1 MPPALHLT
9 GSRHPRPPARRVAFC
24 DGSTDATWRDGTDLE
39 LSHWIPNRTPPAFKA
54 DTSTGIVLNAL
65 AAGATADVDLVV
77 NNHVDTDGA
86 LSLFVL
92 CHPAL
97 ALAHRT
103 TLEQAAAMGDFHAWG
118 DAPAQRLFQAL
129 ALRRTRLHAAG
140 VDPQDQCL
148 SLHVLA
154 RALLDAEPDPDE
166 ALDDPAPGVAALQ
179 AAADAVDQGL
189 ITRTAP
195 APFLAHYVLPAPL
208 ADRDGLPPLDQPVRP
223 GALLPPHV
231 RSRHDAQRLQLLS
244 APQAGGWRHDLCWP
258 GHAWAETVSLWRPP
272 GLQPGD
278 GSNHHRLH
286 HPPLDAAAAELN
298 AREGAPGRWQ
308 VATTLGPF
316 GALKGR
322 PFPVVLSCLNDGQ
335 PAASALPPDEVA
347 AVLLAGGVGATG

>member
-92 CHPAL
+92 RHPAL
-97 ALAHRT
+97 ALAHRG

-118 DAPAQRLFQAL
+118 DEPAQRLFQAL
-129 ALRRTRLHAAG
+129 ALRRTRLHAEGA
-140 VDPQDQCL
+140 DPQDLCL
-148 SLHVLA
+148 ALHALA
-154 RALLDAEPDPDE
+154 RSTLGEAADPDA
-166 ALDDPAPGVAALQ
+166 ALDDPAPGLAALR
-179 AAADAVDQGL
+179 AAADALDQGRIARSL
-189 ITRTAP
+189 LSPR
-195 APFLAHYVLPAPL
+195 LVHYVLPTPL
-208 ADRDGLPPLDQPVRP
+208 ADRDGLPALDQPVRP
-223 GALLPPHV
+223 GALLPPHL

-244 APQAGGWRHDLCWP
+244 APGAGGWHHDLCWP

-278 GSNHHRLH
+278 GSNHHVLH

-298 AREGAPGRWQ
+298 ARESAPGRWQ

-322 PFPVVLSCLNDGQ
+322 PFPVVLSLVQEGQ
-335 PAASALPPDEVA
+335 PAASALAPSSVA
-347 AVLLAGGVGATG
+347 AVLLAAGLGRAG